1 MPFLSMIV
9 RIKGI
14 YLITGLLN
22 YSSVEARLFG
32 RVLIVLL
39 GPWHAPRS
47 AAPGRAGAGQRGPS
61 CRSPHK
67 QRRERSKQLLQ
78 GEWMQMVFQVQNFP
92 GFCDAAFHLFPFV
105 S

>member
-47 AAPGRAGAGQRGPS
+47 AAPCAAGRAHGTAAHPADRRTNTGA
-61 CRSPHK
+61 
-67 QRRERSKQLLQ
+67 
-78 GEWMQMVFQVQNFP
+78 
-92 GFCDAAFHLFPFV
+92 
-105 S
+105 